1 MLKILYSRALTGFF
15 VIFVVAS
22 LTFFLLRNLPGGP
35 FDTDKK
41 LPPQIKLN
49 IEKKYNL
56 DKPLWKQYLLYLKS
70 ISTAD
75 FGPSYKYIDRSVNDI
90 IKETFP
96 VSLKLGAVSLILSLI
111 IGCMLG
117 ILSAVKKGRFIDFF
131 SFSFSTALI
140 SVPTFVVG
148 AFLIYMFS
156 IKLAILP
163 AGLWGNLKHY
173 VLPSLTLAIGSSAYI
188 SRLVRSSMLDII
200 DSHYIRTAKAK
211 GLKEFRIIYR
221 HLFRNALIPV
231 VTVLGPISAYL
242 ITGSFVVEYIYAI
255 PGMGKFFVLAVSNR
269 DYPLIMGIT
278 IIYTIVLVLSNM
290 LVDILY
296 TVLDPRIRFDKNS
309 TA

>member
-1 MLKILYSRALTGFF
+1 MLKIVFSRAITGFF
-15 VIFVVAS
+15 VIFVVTS
-22 LTFFLLRNLPGGP
+22 ITFFLLRNLPGGP

-41 LPPQIKLN
+41 LPPQIKIN

-56 DKPLWKQYLLYLKS
+56 DKPIWKQYVLYLKS
-70 ISTAD
+70 MSMAD

-90 IKETFP
+90 IKETLP
-96 VSLKLGAVSLILSLI
+96 VSLKLGITSLILSLA
-111 IGCMLG
+111 IGCILG
-117 ILSAVKKGRFIDFF
+117 ILSAVKKGEFIDFL
-131 SFSFSTALI
+131 SFFFSTALI
-140 SVPTFVVG
+140 SVPTFVIG
-148 AFLIYMFS
+148 AFLIYLFS
-156 IKLAILP
+156 IKLGVLP
-163 AGLWGNLKHY
+163 AGLWGNFKHY
-173 VLPSLTLAIGSSAYI
+173 ILPSLTLSVGSAAYI

-200 DSHYIRTAKAK
+200 DSNYIRTAKAK
-211 GLKEFRIIYR
+211 GIKEVRIIYH

-242 ITGSFVVEYIYAI
+242 ITGSFVVEYIFAI

-278 IIYTIVLVLSNM
+278 VIYTIVLVLSNL

-309 TA
+309 TE